1 MGTGFLWRNTQASE
15 CHPAS
20 KLSLMRRL
28 ALLCVFAF
36 ACASEDAVPT
46 NTMLWRVEGW
56 ERPSGDGRQEVRVS
70 RGTIIA
76 FRASG
81 EYVEVHCSLIEQPDG
96 SVLIQSGRPCV
107 SAVGR
112 WSEED
117 GALTVTREK
126 ASAAALC
133 SVPSLEFRVTGNSVR
148 GDVVGAGEAA
158 YSPVTRFVAPEF
170 ETHVQKA
177 RAGTECRAAER

>member
-1 MGTGFLWRNTQASE
+1 
-15 CHPAS
+15 
-20 KLSLMRRL
+20 MRRL

-36 ACASEDAVPT
+36 ACASEDGVPT

-56 ERPSGDGRQEVRVS
+56 QRPSASGRQDVRVS
-70 RGTIIA
+70 RGTILA
-76 FRASG
+76 FRESG
-81 EYVEVHCSLIEQPDG
+81 EYVEVHCSLIEQADG
-96 SVLIQSGRPCV
+96 AVLIQSGRPCV

-112 WSEED
+112 WSQEE
-117 GALTVTREK
+117 GMVTATREK

-133 SVPSLEFRVTGNSVR
+133 SAPSLTFRVTGNSVS

-170 ETHVQKA
+170 ETHVEKA
-177 RAGTECRAAER
+177 RAGTECAPKS